1 MGFLINKHYIWRPTK
16 YQIMRKNIF
25 IIAIVAFLATLV
37 FLTHNVWGQEIT
49 RKDTTDI
56 TNKFPDP
63 NFREALFQLKIIA
76 DPEHILAHEIT
87 NITKLDLV
95 KPRIKI
101 DSLGGIELFQ
111 NLRELNCTW
120 HRIKVLDLSQNKHI
134 EEITCMCN
142 YRNIPQSPTLPT
154 LRKIIL
160 PDNSPLKILDCRAN
174 CLTELDLSKCPNLE
188 KLICQENNI
197 NSLNVN
203 HCPKLTYMDCSKNA
217 HLSELHFSKCTNL
230 KYLNCS
236 YCNITKLD
244 VSNNINLENLQCA
257 KQANYGTLFEEGRG
271 GVLNS
276 LIFPQ
281 YNKLKEVNCQ
291 DNKLTR
297 LDIHDLIALEKLNC
311 SWNKLTNLDCSKN
324 LLLSDINCGY
334 NYIRKL
340 DFTPNTKIE
349 RLRCGGQGYR
359 WTRHIDDEIQDL
371 TELTIPYT
379 HLEHKLKELDYN
391 QSNLKQPLL
400 LEKLPSLEILNCSA
414 NQLKTINLKHSIRLQ
429 KLDVSDNQLKSL
441 DVSNN
446 LNLSEIRCIHNKLKR
461 LDIHHN
467 KLLKKVTCIYT
478 DNENKKFIVYVGDH
492 YVEGSIDFAPN
503 YFPYSLEKLI
513 IKKRK

>member
-1 MGFLINKHYIWRPTK
+1 
-16 YQIMRKNIF
+16 MRKNIF

-359 WTRHIDDEIQDL
+359 WTRHIDDELQDL

-400 LEKLPSLEILNCSA
+400 LEKLPSLEILDCSA
-414 NQLKTINLKHSIRLQ
+414 NQLKTINLKHNIRLQ

-492 YVEGSIDFAPN
+492 YVEGIIDFAPN

>member
-400 LEKLPSLEILNCSA
+400 LEKLPSLEILDCSA
-414 NQLKTINLKHSIRLQ
+414 NQLKTINLKHNIRLQ

>member
-1 MGFLINKHYIWRPTK
+1 
-16 YQIMRKNIF
+16 MRKNIF

-359 WTRHIDDEIQDL
+359 WTRHIDDELQDL

-400 LEKLPSLEILNCSA
+400 LEKLPSLEILDCSA
-414 NQLKTINLKHSIRLQ
+414 NQLKTINLKHNIRLQ

>member
-217 HLSELHFSKCTNL
+217 HLSELHFSQCTNL

-400 LEKLPSLEILNCSA
+400 LEKLPSLEILDCSA
-414 NQLKTINLKHSIRLQ
+414 NQLKTINLKHNIRLQ

>member
-297 LDIHDLIALEKLNC
+297 LDIHDLVALEKLNC

-400 LEKLPSLEILNCSA
+400 LEKLPSLEILDCSA
-414 NQLKTINLKHSIRLQ
+414 NQLKTINLKHNIRLQ

>member
-297 LDIHDLIALEKLNC
+297 LDIQDLIALEKLNC

-400 LEKLPSLEILNCSA
+400 LEKLPSLEILDCSA
-414 NQLKTINLKHSIRLQ
+414 NQLKTINLKHNIRLQ

-441 DVSNN
+441 DISNN
-446 LNLSEIRCIHNKLKR
+446 LSLSEIRCIHNKLKR

>member
-359 WTRHIDDEIQDL
+359 WTRHIDDELQDL

-400 LEKLPSLEILNCSA
+400 LEKLPSLEILDCSA
-414 NQLKTINLKHSIRLQ
+414 NQLKTINLKHNIRLQ

>member
-87 NITKLDLV
+87 NITKLDLI

-400 LEKLPSLEILNCSA
+400 LEKLPSLEILDCSA
-414 NQLKTINLKHSIRLQ
+414 NQLKTINLKHNIRLQ

>member
-49 RKDTTDI
+49 HKDTTDI

>member
-297 LDIHDLIALEKLNC
+297 LDIQDLIALEKLNC

-400 LEKLPSLEILNCSA
+400 LEKLPSLEILDCSA
-414 NQLKTINLKHSIRLQ
+414 NQLKTINLKHNIRLQ

>member
-1 MGFLINKHYIWRPTK
+1 
-16 YQIMRKNIF
+16 MRKNIF

-297 LDIHDLIALEKLNC
+297 LDIQDLIALEKLNC

-400 LEKLPSLEILNCSA
+400 LEKLPSLEILDCSA
-414 NQLKTINLKHSIRLQ
+414 NQLKTINLKHNIRLQ

>member
-1 MGFLINKHYIWRPTK
+1 
-16 YQIMRKNIF
+16 MRKNIF

-217 HLSELHFSKCTNL
+217 HLSELHFSQCTNL

-400 LEKLPSLEILNCSA
+400 LEKLPSLEILDCSA
-414 NQLKTINLKHSIRLQ
+414 NQLKTINLKHNIRLQ

>member
-1 MGFLINKHYIWRPTK
+1 
-16 YQIMRKNIF
+16 MRKNIF

-359 WTRHIDDEIQDL
+359 WTRHIDDELQDL

-400 LEKLPSLEILNCSA
+400 LEKLPSLEILDCSA
-414 NQLKTINLKHSIRLQ
+414 NQLKTINLKHNIRLQ

-478 DNENKKFIVYVGDH
+478 CLLYTSDAADE
-492 YVEGSIDFAPN
+492 
-503 YFPYSLEKLI
+503 
-513 IKKRK
+513 

>member
-1 MGFLINKHYIWRPTK
+1 
-16 YQIMRKNIF
+16 MRKNIF

-297 LDIHDLIALEKLNC
+297 LDIHDLVALEKLNC

-359 WTRHIDDEIQDL
+359 WTRYIDDEIQDL

-400 LEKLPSLEILNCSA
+400 LEKLPSLEILDCSA
-414 NQLKTINLKHSIRLQ
+414 NQLKTINLKHNIRLQ